1 MMGYL
6 HLRGMPIGALI
17 IFVLVPRVVWAE
29 CPEPRRRVAGAP
41 QFRWMGLVT
50 AVVILAA
57 LAFVVPLILS
67 LLSL

>member
-1 MMGYL
+1 M
-6 HLRGMPIGALI
+6 
-17 IFVLVPRVVWAE
+17 
-29 CPEPRRRVAGAP
+29 PEPRRRAAGAP

-67 LLSL
+67 LLPL